1 MLRHFST
8 FLMGTLFGAALMA
21 GLLHYYLV
29 RDQEGFHLIRK
40 VTPKLNRP
48 YHDIRSYGAEDWQ
61 SHPDLGLSLARAN
74 RTGAIGESILKPWK
88 DAATQVLPPA
98 ERLAR
103 FSTSP
108 VQFARIGLGGKV
120 MGKWG
125 SCDLS
130 PLRLLGRSAIIW
142 VPWESPWS
150 GLVPSISRVGHA
162 VPVWVH
168 CWHPAPGMGSLFLD
182 GWIEFHSPKRQRED
196 HEQRRF
202 RAA

>member
-1 MLRHFST
+1 MMLMLRHFST

-98 ERLAR
+98 GTPR
-103 FSTSP
+103 
-108 VQFARIGLGGKV
+108 
-120 MGKWG
+120 
-125 SCDLS
+125 
-130 PLRLLGRSAIIW
+130 
-142 VPWESPWS
+142 
-150 GLVPSISRVGHA
+150 
-162 VPVWVH
+162 
-168 CWHPAPGMGSLFLD
+168 
-182 GWIEFHSPKRQRED
+182 
-196 HEQRRF
+196 
-202 RAA
+202 